1 MQNQKNI
8 KAVLIYEENFL
19 PLLDTKLIIIALDNL
34 KKIFPETI
42 IYTNIKIDNE
52 ILEKYNVVFLNNKIE
67 NDKKIENNSYKSL
80 FECLTTIIKNKEF
93 EEKKDEYTLALT
105 YSFYPLLDKNLS
117 IEAFNTHNDTIAHF
131 TFGENIP
138 IGVIPDFLSYDF
150 ITSLNNSIPNNILE
164 FREFVLR
171 NIEDFDIEIF
181 YQTPD
186 LRQYRLDLSTQ
197 NSRSRKLTSEIL
209 NITKNFEYKDLDN
222 LIKNNPQLLRPFYSY
237 FELELCIDTDTTP
250 NRITPLP
257 FYWLPRNL
265 PFELKSELPSELP
278 RELPNK
284 VTDELINKF
293 PIESDKNLN
302 KINSFEKSE
311 NTKSS
316 LLYLE
321 KNILEKLANDIEK
334 NGLEEFSTISFG
346 GKGEPVL
353 HPNFFEILETF
364 LNLKNVQTVFIESF
378 GTFIDEEFFVKLN
391 KLNNN
396 SKIQIIIHLSTLIK
410 DRYEKFYKSKNWEK
424 IETNLKIWESNTK
437 YKIHLEC
444 LRIQDNDD
452 EMESFM
458 NKFKDTNINVILQKY
473 NSYTNLLPERRVA
486 DFNPLHRDFCWHL
499 ANDLYMDVF
508 GNIPLCKQDP
518 YSNRGPYIN
527 YKNSNLKEI
536 LNKTLNNLNY
546 SVRHEFE
553 KIPLPCLNCD
563 EWYTF
568 NA

>member
-19 PLLDTKLIIIALDNL
+19 PLLDTKLITIALDNL
-34 KKIFPETI
+34 KNIFPETI

-52 ILEKYNVVFLNNKIE
+52 ILEKYNVVFLNNNIQNDKIIE
-67 NDKKIENNSYKSL
+67 NYSFRSL
-80 FECLTTIIKNKEF
+80 FECLNTIIKNKEF

-117 IEAFNTHNDTIAHF
+117 IEAFNSHNDTIAHF

-150 ITSLNNSIPNNILE
+150 ITSLNNNIPNNILE

-181 YQTPD
+181 YQSPD
-186 LRQYRLDLSTQ
+186 LRHYRLDLSTQ
-197 NSRSRKLTSEIL
+197 NSRSRNLTSEIL
-209 NITKNFEYKDLDN
+209 NITKNFEYKDLEN
-222 LIKNNPQLLRPFYSY
+222 LIKNNPRLLRPFYSY

-250 NRITPLP
+250 NRTTPLP
-257 FYWLPRNL
+257 FYWLPREL
-265 PFELKSELPSELP
+265 PKEVTGELTSELHIELKRDL
-278 RELPNK
+278 
-284 VTDELINKF
+284 
-293 PIESDKNLN
+293 
-302 KINSFEKSE
+302 
-311 NTKSS
+311 TK
-316 LLYLE
+316 LLYLD
-321 KNILEKLANDIEK
+321 KKILDKLASDIEK
-334 NGLEEFSTISFG
+334 NGLVDFSTISFG

-353 HPNFFEILETF
+353 HPNFFEIVETF

-378 GTFIDEEFFVKLN
+378 GTFIDEDFFVKLN
-391 KLNNN
+391 KINNN
-396 SKIQIIIHLSTLIK
+396 YKIQIIIHLSTLIK
-410 DRYEKFYKSKNWEK
+410 DRYEKFYNNKNWEK

-437 YKIHLEC
+437 HKIHIEC

-458 NKFKDTNINVILQKY
+458 NKFKDTNINIILQKY
-473 NSYTNLLPERRVA
+473 NSYINLLPERRVA

-508 GNIPLCKQDP
+508 GNVPFCKQDP
-518 YSNRGPYIN
+518 YSNRGPFIN

-563 EWYTF
+563 EWYTY